1 MLRIF
6 IAMVVLSVVGL
17 IWLRRREGKYLKKRT
32 REALSDSLRSEIEE
46 ERRLSEEKRHKFLEA
61 MKQASH

>member
-6 IAMVVLSVVGL
+6 IVMVVLSVVGL

-32 REALSDSLRSEIEE
+32 RESLSDSLRGEIEE
-46 ERRLSEEKRHKFLEA
+46 ERRLSEEKRKKFSEA